1 MVEGI
6 KAIKVFRLDNSLAGV
21 KFNPHFLA
29 SISGRVF
36 IPITTKASR
45 EGKRA

>member
-6 KAIKVFRLDNSLAGV
+6 KAIKVFRPDNSLAGV
-21 KFNPHFLA
+21 NPCFLA

-45 EGKRA
+45 EGKRD

>member
-1 MVEGI
+1 MAEGI
-6 KAIKVFRLDNSLAGV
+6 KAIKVFRFDNSLAGV

-36 IPITTKASR
+36 ILKVQIFIQQR
-45 EGKRA
+45 